1 MRWIRQH
8 FRRYRERTPWDF
20 CWRIAIEGTIVTLA
34 VSCLVAL
41 LGMAD
46 RKIDLSFEVLLIA
59 GVLAAPILETLILQS
74 FPAWIARLFK
84 AGFSVQIVVSVV
96 AFTIAH
102 AVEGIQAGI
111 AAGLVGGFYFAFTYV
126 HWRER
131 SRWQAFWITAVS
143 HAIHNGILI
152 PLAFSVGEI

>member
-20 CWRIAIEGTIVTLA
+20 CWRIAIEGTIASLA
-34 VSCLVAL
+34 ASLLVAL

-46 RKIDLSFEVLLIA
+46 REIDLSFETLLIA
-59 GVLAAPILETLILQS
+59 AIVVAPVLETLVLQA
-74 FPAWIARLFK
+74 FPVWIARLFK
-84 AGFSVQIVVSVV
+84 ADFSTQILVSVV

-131 SRWQAFWITAVS
+131 SRWQAFWVTTVS
-143 HAIHNGILI
+143 HAIHNGIVI
-152 PLAFSVGEI
+152 ALALALGEI